1 MSPHPFTNFE
11 IQKCYENQLI
21 LNSVY
26 SRIDL
31 SKIKDRAYIINL
43 DECESIGTHLIAL
56 YVIDNNVIYF
66 DSFVVERIQ
75 KKFKNSQ
82 KQKYCNKY
90 LQSTSARF
98 NNVCIRLY
106 WIY

>member
-31 SKIKDRAYIINL
+31 SKTKDRAYIINL

-66 DSFVVERIQ
+66 DSFVVERIPKEIQ
-75 KKFKNSQ
+75 KFIEIEI
-82 KQKYCNKY
+82 
-90 LQSTSARF
+90 L
-98 NNVCIRLY
+98 
-106 WIY
+106 